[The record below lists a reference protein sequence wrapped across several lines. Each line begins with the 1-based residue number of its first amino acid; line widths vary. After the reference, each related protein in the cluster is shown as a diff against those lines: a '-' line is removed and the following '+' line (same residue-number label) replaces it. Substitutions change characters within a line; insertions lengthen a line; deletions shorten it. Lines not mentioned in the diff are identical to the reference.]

1 MPFQY
6 QYIADANCLV
16 VVGSGRVSLQE
27 FLDYHRELRIKNA
40 QSALRILA
48 DYRKLDPSDL
58 STDDIQQI
66 RLSALKK
73 IEGKFDALKEAI
85 VVSGEL
91 AFGLSRMF
99 DGLVY
104 AENYDLNV
112 FTDIRE
118 AKAWL
123 GLDPDT
129 PLALSEG

>member
-6 QYIADANCLV
+6 QYLADVNCLV
-16 VVGSGRVSLQE
+16 EVGSGRVSLQD
-27 FLDYHRELRIKNA
+27 FLDYHRELKINNPLP
-40 QSALRILA
+40 ALRILA
-48 DYRKLDPSDL
+48 DYRDADLSDL

-73 IEGKFDALKEAI
+73 LEGKYDTAKEAI
-85 VVSGEL
+85 VVSNEL

-104 AENYDLNV
+104 SENYELDV
-112 FTDIRE
+112 FTDIRK

-123 GLDPDT
+123 GLDPD
-129 PLALSEG
+129 LSLELPAG